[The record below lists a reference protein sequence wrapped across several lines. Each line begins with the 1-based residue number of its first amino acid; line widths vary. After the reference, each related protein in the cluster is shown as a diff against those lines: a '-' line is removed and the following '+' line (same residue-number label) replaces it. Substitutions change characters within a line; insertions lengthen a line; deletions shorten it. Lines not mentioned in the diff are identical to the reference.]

1 MIAVKEAVKI
11 AMKFV
16 MDLYENYTPPD
27 LLLEEVRL
35 SDDEKHWLITI
46 GFSRNALSSF
56 VGKDD
61 VPRAYKLIKIDAET
75 GEPIEMTIRTT

>member
-35 SDDEKHWLITI
+35 
-46 GFSRNALSSF
+46 
-56 VGKDD
+56 
-61 VPRAYKLIKIDAET
+61 
-75 GEPIEMTIRTT
+75 